1 VVAMSTST
9 EASANPLAQIDWDY
23 VEFYVGNAKQAAQ
36 YYMSAFGFDQVAYSG
51 PETGVRNRV
60 SYLLEQNKL
69 RFLLTASLLPDD
81 EAHGGASAAEA
92 QDVRKAAE
100 IARHVALHGD
110 GVKDVAILVE
120 DARAAYDAAVRGG
133 ARTVLE
139 PTVLEDAGGRIVK
152 ATIATYGDTVHSFVQ
167 RDGYRGAFMPGFIAS
182 RRTLASAQ
190 KPGLQFIDHCVGNV
204 GWGEMDPWGDFYA
217 RVFGFSQLVSF
228 DDKDISTEYTALR
241 SKVMTDPRHR
251 VKFPINEP
259 AQGKKKSQIEE
270 YLDFY
275 HGAGVQHI
283 AIRTDDIAET
293 IRALRANGVDFLDT
307 PDSYYDMLEE
317 RVGRIDEATEMLRD
331 LRILVDRDDQGYMLQ
346 IFTKPLQDRPT
357 VFFEIIQRKGSLS
370 FGKGNFKALF
380 VSIEREQ
387 EKRGTL

>member
-1 VVAMSTST
+1 MSTAT
-9 EASANPLAQIDWDY
+9 EARSNPLAQIDWDY
-23 VEFYVGNAKQAAQ
+23 VEFYVGNAKQAAH
-36 YYMSAFGFDQVAYSG
+36 YYMSAFGFDQIAYAG
-51 PETGVRNRV
+51 PETGVRGRV

-69 RFLLTASLLPDD
+69 RFVLTASLLPDD
-81 EAHGGASAAEA
+81 EIA
-92 QDVRKAAE
+92 Q
-100 IARHVALHGD
+100 HVALHGD
-110 GVKDVAILVE
+110 GIKDIAILVE
-120 DARAAYDAAVRGG
+120 DARAAFQMAVRGG
-133 ARTVLE
+133 ARVVLE
-139 PTVLEDAGGRIVK
+139 PTVLEDASGHLIK

-167 RDGYRGAFMPGFIAS
+167 RDGYAGIFAPGFVEA
-182 RRTLASAQ
+182 RKTLERSV
-190 KPGLQFIDHCVGNV
+190 KPGLQYIDHCVGNV
-204 GWGEMDPWGDFYA
+204 GWGEMDAWGDFYG

-228 DDKDISTEYTALR
+228 DDNDISTEYTALR

-270 YLDFY
+270 YLEFY
-275 HGAGVQHI
+275 RGAGVQHM
-283 AIRTDDIAET
+283 AIRTEDIAAT
-293 IRALRANGVDFLDT
+293 IRALKSNGVEFLDT
-307 PDSYYDMLEE
+307 PDSYYEMLGE
-317 RVGRIDEATEMLRD
+317 RVGEIDEALETLRD
-331 LRILVDRDDQGYMLQ
+331 LRILVDRDDLGYMLQ